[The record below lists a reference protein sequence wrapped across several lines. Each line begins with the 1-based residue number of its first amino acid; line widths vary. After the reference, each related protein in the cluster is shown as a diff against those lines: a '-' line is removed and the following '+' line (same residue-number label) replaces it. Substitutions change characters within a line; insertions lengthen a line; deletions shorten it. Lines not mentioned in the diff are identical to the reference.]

1 MFYKRLKIFSRLSG
15 MGGLRVVELRPKLS
29 YRYCESCHIV
39 FPATESAAI
48 EYGTKRLMSD

>member
-1 MFYKRLKIFSRLSG
+1 MFYKRVKIFSRLRG
-15 MGGLRVVELRPKLS
+15 MGGLRVVEVRPKLS

-48 EYGTKRLMSD
+48 EYGTKRLMSY